1 MKTREY
7 CTMPD
12 GRTARRPILAILAAA
27 AACLNDCLTAMTLIA
42 SGLLQAPDEGVND
55 ISPVRG
61 LRRWSRSAW
70 TISGRA
76 IDR

>member
-1 MKTREY
+1 
-7 CTMPD
+7 
-12 GRTARRPILAILAAA
+12 
-27 AACLNDCLTAMTLIA
+27 MTLIA

-61 LRRWSRSAW
+61 FAAMSRSTW